1 LTHDSAHHWGDQDFA
16 PGRSHRDV
24 FREVDPGR
32 CHVPGRT
39 LIPASHCGASVNSQL
54 AHKERIMQT
63 VKLNNGVEIPILGFG
78 VFQIIDPNECER
90 NVIDAI
96 QTGYSH
102 IDTAASYQN
111 EEAVGRGIQQSG
123 VAREKLFITTKLWIQ
138 SNGYEGT
145 LKALENSLKRLQLDY
160 IDLYLIHQP
169 LGDVYG
175 EWRAMEDLYQ
185 QGKVRAIGVSNFYPD
200 RIMDLMI
207 HNKITPAVN
216 QIEVNPFQQQIETQK
231 FLLDNSVQVEAWAPF
246 AEGRNNIFQNEFLL
260 SIAAKYQKSV
270 AQVILR
276 WLVQRGI
283 IALAKSTHKERMLEN
298 ISVFDFELSA
308 EDMAAMTTLDTK
320 TSSFFD
326 HRDPDKVKWLGNRKL
341 DV

>member
-1 LTHDSAHHWGDQDFA
+1 
-16 PGRSHRDV
+16 
-24 FREVDPGR
+24 
-32 CHVPGRT
+32 
-39 LIPASHCGASVNSQL
+39 
-54 AHKERIMQT
+54 MQNI
-63 VKLNNGVEIPILGFG
+63 KLNNSVEIPILGFG
-78 VFQIIDPNECER
+78 VFQVTDPTECER
-90 NVIDAI
+90 SVVDAI

-111 EEAVGRGIQQSG
+111 EDAVGRAIKQSG

-138 SNGYEGT
+138 RNGYEGT
-145 LKALENSLKRLQLDY
+145 LKGFENSLKRLQLDY

-169 LGDVYG
+169 FGDVYG
-175 EWRAMEDLYQ
+175 EWRAMEELYR
-185 QGKVRAIGVSNFYPD
+185 QGKVRAIGVSNFPPD

-207 HNKITPAVN
+207 YNKITPAVN
-216 QIEVNPFQQQIETQK
+216 QIEVNPFQQQIDTQK
-231 FLLDNSVQVEAWAPF
+231 FLQDNSVQVEAWAPF
-246 AEGRNNIFQNEFLL
+246 AEGRNNIFQNELLL
-260 SIAAKYQKSV
+260 SIAAKHKKSV
-270 AQVILR
+270 AQVILH

-283 IALAKSTHKERMLEN
+283 IALSKSIRKERMIEN

-326 HRDPDKVKWLGNRKL
+326 HRNPDMVKWLGSRKM

>member
-1 LTHDSAHHWGDQDFA
+1 M
-16 PGRSHRDV
+16 
-24 FREVDPGR
+24 
-32 CHVPGRT
+32 
-39 LIPASHCGASVNSQL
+39 
-54 AHKERIMQT
+54 MQT

-78 VFQIIDPNECER
+78 VFQITDPAECER
-90 NVIDAI
+90 SVVDAI

-111 EEAVGRGIQQSG
+111 EEAVGRGIKQSG

-145 LKALENSLKRLQLDY
+145 LKAFENSLKRLQLDY

-169 LGDVYG
+169 FGDVYG
-175 EWRAMEDLYQ
+175 EWRAMEELYQ
-185 QGKVRAIGVSNFYPD
+185 HGKVRAIGVSNFPPD

-207 HNKITPAVN
+207 HNKITPSVN

-246 AEGRNNIFQNEFLL
+246 AEGKNNIFQNEILL
-260 SIAAKYQKSV
+260 TIAAKHQKSV

-283 IALAKSTHKERMLEN
+283 IALAKSTRKERMIEN
-298 ISVFDFELSA
+298 ISVFDFELNA

-326 HRDPDKVKWLGNRKL
+326 HRNPDMVKWLGNRKL

>member
-1 LTHDSAHHWGDQDFA
+1 
-16 PGRSHRDV
+16 
-24 FREVDPGR
+24 
-32 CHVPGRT
+32 
-39 LIPASHCGASVNSQL
+39 
-54 AHKERIMQT
+54 MQT

-78 VFQIIDPNECER
+78 VFQITDQSECER
-90 NVIDAI
+90 SVVEAI

-111 EEAVGRGIQQSG
+111 EDAVGRGIQNSG
-123 VAREKLFITTKLWIQ
+123 VARDKLFVTTKLWIQ

-145 LKALENSLKRLQLDY
+145 RKAFENSLKRLQLDY

-169 LGDVYG
+169 FGDVYG
-175 EWRAMEDLYQ
+175 EWRAMEELYQ
-185 QGKVRAIGVSNFYPD
+185 QGKARAIGVSNFQPD

-216 QIEVNPFQQQIETQK
+216 QIEVNPFNQQIDAQK
-231 FLLDNSVQVEAWAPF
+231 FLQENNVQVEAWAPF
-246 AEGRNNIFQNEFLL
+246 AEGKNNIFKNELL
-260 SIAAKYQKSV
+260 LQIAAKHKKSV

-283 IALAKSTHKERMLEN
+283 IALAKSTRKERMLEN
-298 ISVFDFELSA
+298 ISAFDFELSA
-308 EDMAAMTTLDTK
+308 EEMAAIITLDTK

-326 HRDPDKVKWLGNRKL
+326 HRDPEMVKRLGTRKL